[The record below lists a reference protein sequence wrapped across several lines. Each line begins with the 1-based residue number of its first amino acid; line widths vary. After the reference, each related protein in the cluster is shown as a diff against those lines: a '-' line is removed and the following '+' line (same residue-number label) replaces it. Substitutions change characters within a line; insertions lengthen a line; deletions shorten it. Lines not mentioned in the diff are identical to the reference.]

1 MKTLLL
7 NAGCLPVGIID
18 WRLGVQLVLSGDAS
32 LVASHPTGRVRS
44 QFVDMAVPAVVRD
57 PMRFDPLGL
66 TANRENVIARDRFA
80 CLYCGR
86 QPRRP
91 GGRPDME
98 ALTIDHVVP
107 RAQSEY
113 GYVSAPW
120 RGGALISLNDWEN
133 LATACQ
139 PCNHRK
145 ADRTPR
151 EARMRLRSPPVR
163 PGFLDGVR
171 ILFSRVGTVPA
182 TWEPY
187 LAL

>member
-18 WRLGVQLVLSGDAS
+18 WQLAVQLVLSGDAA
-32 LVASHPTGRVRS
+32 LVTSHPTRRVRS
-44 QFVDMAVPAVVRD
+44 QHIDMPVPAVVRD

-66 TANRENVIARDRFA
+66 TANRGNVIARDRFA
-80 CLYCGR
+80 CLYCGV
-86 QPRRP
+86 QPRHR

-98 ALTIDHVVP
+98 ALTIDHVIP
-107 RAQSEY
+107 RAQSEF

-120 RGGALISLNDWEN
+120 RSGAMIALNDWEN
-133 LATACQ
+133 LAAACQ
-139 PCNHRK
+139 PCNQRK

-151 EARMRLRSPPVR
+151 EAGMRLRFPPME

-171 ILFSRVGTVPA
+171 ILFSRVGTVPTA
-182 TWEPY
+182 WEPY

>member
-7 NAGCLPVGIID
+7 NAGCMPVGIID

-32 LVASHPTGRVRS
+32 LVTSHPTARVRS
-44 QFVDMAVPAVVRD
+44 QFVDMPVPSVVRD
-57 PMRFDPLGL
+57 PLRFDPLGL
-66 TANRENVIARDRFA
+66 TANRENVLARDRFA

-120 RGGALISLNDWEN
+120 RAGAMVSLNDWEN

-139 PCNHRK
+139 PCNQRK

-151 EARMRLRSPPVR
+151 EARMRLRVPPKE

-182 TWEPY
+182 AWEPY

>member
-7 NAGCLPVGIID
+7 NAGCMPVGIIG
-18 WRLGVQLVLSGDAS
+18 WQLAVQLVHCGDAT
-32 LVASHPTGRVRS
+32 LVAEHPTGRVRS
-44 QFVDMAVPAVVRD
+44 QFLDLPVPAVVRD

>member
-1 MKTLLL
+1 VKTLLL
-7 NAGCLPVGIID
+7 NAGCMPVGIID
-18 WRLGVQLVLSGDAS
+18 WQLAVQLVRAGDAS
-32 LVASHPTGRVRS
+32 LVSSHPTQRVRS
-44 QFVDMAVPAVVRD
+44 QHVDMAMPTVVRD

-66 TANRENVIARDRFA
+66 TANRENVIARDRHT
-80 CLYCGR
+80 CLYCGA

-98 ALTIDHVVP
+98 SLTIDHVVP

-120 RGGALISLNDWEN
+120 RGGAIVSLNDWEN

-139 PCNHRK
+139 PCNQRK

-151 EARMRLRSPPVR
+151 EARMRLRVPPTQ
-163 PGFLDGVR
+163 PGAIDAIR

-182 TWEPY
+182 EWQEH
-187 LAL
+187 LAF

>member
-7 NAGCLPVGIID
+7 NAGCMPVGIID
-18 WRLGVQLVLSGDAS
+18 WQLAVQLVLADDAA
-32 LVASHPTGRVRS
+32 LVSSHPTRRVRS
-44 QFVDMAVPAVVRD
+44 QHIDMATPLVVRD

-80 CLYCGR
+80 CLYCGC

-98 ALTIDHVVP
+98 ALTVDHVVP

-133 LATACQ
+133 LAAACR
-139 PCNHRK
+139 PCNQRK

-151 EARMRLRSPPVR
+151 EARMRLRARPAR
-163 PGFLDGVR
+163 PGAVDAIR
-171 ILFSRVGTVPA
+171 ILFSRVGTIPDE
-182 TWEPY
+182 WQEH
-187 LAL
+187 LAF